1 MKKVRRNAH
10 KKIAAILD
18 QITEVKVYSLDNG
31 FTGEVIELNKE
42 YLLDV
47 LTRMHSSL
55 MDNENGTYTIDVHS
69 NLWYNLDTKVV
80 ETVEVI
86 EEVEQTE
93 TVNDSNLIGRK
104 VFGQWGVMAGWN
116 YGVITDVNE
125 YNEIVVNWE
134 DWEGTG
140 DGQGHIHE
148 IKSLIIADENTNLDA
163 IGIYLLPIEENK
175 TSENVEVDTV
185 NTVSETQNETVN
197 ATYQLNDEK
206 QGVEIYF
213 NDKPSEEIRNQ
224 MKAVGYRWGKFKK
237 CWYAKQSK
245 ETIALAEQLAGEQ
258 TTNEPIEY
266 SYPEIEID
274 DNDSYIINQSLQDRE
289 HDANWI
295 FRQNKRDHNKELQEL
310 FTEYTNSVKEIISNI
325 DNQYYIYKIKSSL
338 QSFKKKYHQ
347 AYINWLSAKAS
358 QPHWAVSG
366 RGNLSKS
373 RYDKALNR
381 QDKWMNEL
389 VNLPKE
395 LESKID
401 YYETKIVNEK
411 AAAIREAVKNT
422 NVELVFK
429 TITKE
434 GMRFY
439 NYGDY
444 TINKNWGTFRI
455 YHNGKEV
462 HAMRTTETLKDAKK
476 YVAYLVQS
484 QSIAI

>member
-18 QITEVKVYSLDNG
+18 QVTEVKVYSLDNG
-31 FTGEVIELNKE
+31 FTGEVIEFNKE

-69 NLWYNLDTKVV
+69 NLWYNLDT
-80 ETVEVI
+80 EVI
-86 EEVEQTE
+86 ENVILEEVAATTE
-93 TVNDSNLIGRK
+93 ESNQ
-104 VFGQWGVMAGWN
+104 V
-116 YGVITDVNE
+116 E
-125 YNEIVVNWE
+125 
-134 DWEGTG
+134 
-140 DGQGHIHE
+140 
-148 IKSLIIADENTNLDA
+148 S
-163 IGIYLLPIEENK
+163 IEVTE
-175 TSENVEVDTV
+175 EV
-185 NTVSETQNETVN
+185 NTVSEQQIDSLSVS
-197 ATYQLNDEK
+197 YQLNDEK

-213 NDKPSEEIRNQ
+213 NDKPSEDVRNQ
-224 MKAVGYRWGKFKK
+224 MKALGFRWGKFKK